1 MRKTER
7 FDEDEVMD
15 RRDMMQRAA
24 AALCAAGL
32 PFGTLVEN
40 AFAATP
46 PKGLRRLGK
55 PEPFDYAKLK
65 GTARQLSTAAYKPRP
80 DALPRALAALNWD
93 RWQSI
98 RFRNEESL
106 WADDHLRYQ
115 VRFFHLG
122 FTIKKPVRMYL
133 VESGQVQELGFDRNM
148 FDYSSSGLKPADV
161 PETLGFAGFRL
172 NYQTDWVRDVA
183 AFQGASYFRAV
194 DGDMQYGMSQR
205 GLAVDTGTPSPEEFP
220 EFIAYYLERPQK
232 DSTQLTVYG
241 LLDSPSVSGA
251 YRFIIEVGDTL
262 VMDVDAALYPRKQID
277 RIGVAP
283 GTSMYL
289 FGQNDRRVAFD
300 WRPQIHDSDGLQ
312 MWTGSGEWIWRPLM
326 NPPVVRTNSFV
337 DNNPRGFGLVQ
348 RERSFSQYEDDG
360 VFYDK
365 RPSVW
370 VEPKGHWGA
379 GQVMLVEI
387 PTVDETFDNIV
398 AFWNPAEKPQKGQE
412 LLFGYKLYWCR
423 EVPVA
428 SGLATARATR
438 TGIGGIVGQKRTYFS
453 WRFVIDF
460 AGGDFALLGD
470 HANVVPMI
478 SASRGKVEITSARPL
493 REINGWRAMF
503 DLHLTDDSVE
513 PINLRLFL
521 SQNGRALTETWL
533 YQYTPP
539 PADERDL
546 EPVERHLSKPRK
558 S

>member
-1 MRKTER
+1 MR
-7 FDEDEVMD
+7 
-15 RRDMMQRAA
+15 RREMMQRAA
-24 AALCAAGL
+24 AALCAAGI
-32 PFGTLVEN
+32 PFGPLVES
-40 AFAATP
+40 AFAAP
-46 PKGLRRLGK
+46 AASGPRRLGK

-65 GTARQLSTAAYKPRP
+65 GQARQLSTAAYKPRP
-80 DALPRALAALNWD
+80 DALPPAIAALNWD

-133 VESGQVQELGFDRNM
+133 IENGQVQELGFDRNM

-172 NYQTDWVRDVA
+172 NFHTDWIRDMA

-205 GLAVDTGTPSPEEFP
+205 GLAVNTGMPYPEEWP
-220 EFIAYYLERPQK
+220 EFITYYLERPAK
-232 DSTQLTVYG
+232 DSSLLTVYG
-241 LLDSPSVSGA
+241 LLDSPSVTGA
-251 YRFIIEVGDTL
+251 YRFVIEAADTL
-262 VMDVDAALYPRKQID
+262 VMDVDAALYPRKQIE
-277 RIGVAP
+277 RIGIAP
-283 GTSMYL
+283 GTSMFLY
-289 FGQNDRRVAFD
+289 GENDRRVAFD

-312 MWTGSGEWIWRPLM
+312 IWTGAGEWIWRPLM
-326 NPPVVRTNSFV
+326 NPPVVRTNSFM
-337 DNNPRGFGLVQ
+337 DNSPRGFGLVQ
-348 RERSFSQYEDDG
+348 RERKFSQYEDDG
-360 VFYDK
+360 VFYDR
-365 RPSVW
+365 RPTVW
-370 VEPKGHWGA
+370 VEPRGHWGA

-423 EVPVA
+423 ELPVS
-428 SGLATARATR
+428 SGLATAHATR
-438 TGIGGIVGQKRTYFS
+438 TGIGGIVGQKRQYFS
-453 WRFVIDF
+453 WRFVVDF
-460 AGGDFALLGD
+460 AGGDIPLLSD
-470 HANVVPMI
+470 HANVMAMI
-478 SASRGKVEITSARPL
+478 SASRGTVEIASARPL

-503 DLHLTDDSVE
+503 DLRLTDDSVE

-521 SQNGRALTETWL
+521 QQNGQPLTETWL

-539 PADERDL
+539 PESERDL
-546 EPVERHLSKPRK
+546 QPVERHLLQSHK

>member
-1 MRKTER
+1 MR
-7 FDEDEVMD
+7 
-15 RRDMMQRAA
+15 RREMMQRAA
-24 AALCAAGL
+24 AALCAAGI
-32 PFGTLVEN
+32 PFGPLVES
-40 AFAATP
+40 ALAAAP
-46 PKGLRRLGK
+46 PALRRLGK

-65 GTARQLSTAAYKPRP
+65 GQARQLSTQAYRPRP
-80 DALPRALAALNWD
+80 DALPPAIAALNWD

-98 RFRNEESL
+98 RFRDEESL

-122 FTIKKPVRMYL
+122 FTIKKPVRMFL
-133 VESGQVQELGFDRNM
+133 IENGQVQELGFDRNM
-148 FDYSSSGLKPADV
+148 FDYGSSGLKPSQV

-172 NYQTDWVRDVA
+172 NFHTDWIRDMA

-205 GLAVDTGTPSPEEFP
+205 GLAVNTGMPYPEEWP
-220 EFIAYYLERPQK
+220 EFIAYYLERPAK
-232 DSTQLTVYG
+232 DSNLLTVYG
-241 LLDSPSVSGA
+241 LLDSLSVAGA
-251 YRFIIEVGDTL
+251 YRFVIEAGDTL
-262 VMDVDAALYPRKQID
+262 TMDVDAALYPRKQIE
-277 RIGVAP
+277 RLGIAP
-283 GTSMYL
+283 GTSMFL
-289 FGQNDRRVAFD
+289 FGSNDRRVAFD

-312 MWTGSGEWIWRPLM
+312 IWTGAGEWIWRPLM
-326 NPPVVRTNSFV
+326 NPPNVRTNSFV

-348 RERSFSQYEDDG
+348 RERAFSQYEDDG

-387 PTVDETFDNIV
+387 PTLDETFDNIV

-423 EVPVA
+423 EVPVS

-453 WRFVIDF
+453 WRFVVDF
-460 AGGDFALLGD
+460 AGGDLSLLGD
-470 HANVVPMI
+470 HAAVEPVI
-478 SASRGKVEITSARPL
+478 SASRGTVEITSARPL
-493 REINGWRAMF
+493 HEINGWRAIF
-503 DLHLTDDSVE
+503 DLRLTDDSVE
-513 PINLRLFL
+513 PVNLRLYL
-521 SQNGRALTETWL
+521 AQSGQPLTETWL

-539 PADERDL
+539 PVSERDL
-546 EPVERHLSKPRK
+546 APVERHLSSRK

>member
-1 MRKTER
+1 MH
-7 FDEDEVMD
+7 
-15 RRDMMQRAA
+15 RREMMQRAA
-24 AALCAAGL
+24 AALGAAGL
-32 PFGTLVEN
+32 PLGTLLES
-40 AFAATP
+40 AFAAATP
-46 PKGLRRLGK
+46 GSGLRRLGK

-65 GTARQLSTAAYKPRP
+65 GTARQLGSAAYKPRP
-80 DALPRALAALNWD
+80 DALPPAIAALNWD

-98 RFRNEESL
+98 RFRNEASL
-106 WADDHLRYQ
+106 WANDHLRYQ

-133 VESGQVQELGFDRNM
+133 IENGQVQELGFDRNM
-148 FDYSSSGLKPADV
+148 FDYSASGLKPAQV
-161 PETLGFAGFRL
+161 PENLGFAGFRL
-172 NYQTDWVRDVA
+172 NFQTDWVRDVA

-205 GLAVDTGTPSPEEFP
+205 GLAVDTGMPYPEEWP
-220 EFIAYYLERPQK
+220 EFIAYYLERPQAN
-232 DSTQLTVYG
+232 SSQLTVYG
-241 LLDSPSVSGA
+241 LLDSPSVAGA
-251 YRFIIEVGDTL
+251 YRFVIQAGDTL
-262 VMDVDAALYPRKQID
+262 IMDVDAALYPRKQID
-277 RIGVAP
+277 RIGIAP
-283 GTSMYL
+283 GTSMFL
-289 FGQNDRRVAFD
+289 FGSNDRRADFD

-312 MWTGSGEWIWRPLM
+312 IWTGSGEWIWRPLM

-337 DNNPRGFGLVQ
+337 DNGPRGFGLVQ
-348 RERSFSQYEDDG
+348 RERAFTQYEDDG

-370 VEPKGHWGA
+370 VEPKAKWGA

-387 PTVDETFDNIV
+387 PTLDETFDNIV
-398 AFWNPAEKPQKGQE
+398 AFWNPADKPQKGQE

-423 EVPVA
+423 EVPVS
-428 SGLATARATR
+428 SGLATTRATR

-453 WRFVIDF
+453 WRFVVDF
-460 AGGDFALLGD
+460 AGGDLSMLGE

-493 REINGWRAMF
+493 HEINGWRAMF

-521 SQNGRALTETWL
+521 AQDGQPLTETWL
-533 YQYTPP
+533 YQYSPP

-546 EPVERHLSKPRK
+546 EPAERHLKARK
-558 S
+558 A